1 MSESNNFDLID
12 KLRREWEYEDPMLD
26 TSAMDV
32 VGRVIKLASQWTVET
47 NAAMKPFGLKYTEF
61 DIIATLR
68 RSGKPYELTPTQ
80 LCESI
85 LLTSGAMTTALNRV
99 EQLGLIERALS
110 VSDKRVKTA
119 RLTQVG
125 ISLARKAAE
134 RRFGLAKHHV
144 QNLSKKEINTLT
156 SLLKICGP

>member
-1 MSESNNFDLID
+1 
-12 KLRREWEYEDPMLD
+12 
-26 TSAMDV
+26 
-32 VGRVIKLASQWTVET
+32 
-47 NAAMKPFGLKYTEF
+47 MKPFGLKYTEF

-110 VSDKRVKTA
+110 DSDKRVKTA

-134 RRFGLAKHHV
+134 RRFELAKHHV
-144 QNLSKKEINTLT
+144 KNLSKKEINTLT